1 VERWLQVGIG
11 AAAGWFATL
20 HCALQTL
27 DTARKSCHRC
37 CCFSCYFNCQVI
49 KRDGSRGL
57 VPKSYVQVAE
67 DEEDD
72 SDALSL
78 AGGSSAAGASGGGQ
92 ADLNSFLAR

>member
-1 VERWLQVGIG
+1 LLAV
-11 AAAGWFATL
+11 
-20 HCALQTL
+20 
-27 DTARKSCHRC
+27 
-37 CCFSCYFNCQVI
+37 QVI

-67 DEEDD
+67 EEDDD

-78 AGGSSAAGASGGGQ
+78 AGGSSAAGAAGGQ

>member
-1 VERWLQVGIG
+1 MKK
-11 AAAGWFATL
+11 ATGRRFMHLADAFMVQL
-20 HCALQTL
+20 HTSLTVFGTPVNAVVLL
-27 DTARKSCHRC
+27 
-37 CCFSCYFNCQVI
+37 QVI

-67 DEEDD
+67 EEDDD

-78 AGGSSAAGASGGGQ
+78 AGGSSAAGAAGGQ

>member
-1 VERWLQVGIG
+1 M
-11 AAAGWFATL
+11 
-20 HCALQTL
+20 
-27 DTARKSCHRC
+27 
-37 CCFSCYFNCQVI
+37 QVI

-67 DEEDD
+67 EDEDD

-78 AGGSSAAGASGGGQ
+78 AGGSSAAGGAGGQ